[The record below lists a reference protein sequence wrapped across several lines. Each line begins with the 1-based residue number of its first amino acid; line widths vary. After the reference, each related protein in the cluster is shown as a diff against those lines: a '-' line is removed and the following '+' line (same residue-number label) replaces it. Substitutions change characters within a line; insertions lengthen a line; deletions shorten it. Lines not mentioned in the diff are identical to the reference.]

1 MGVLPSLEARLF
13 LSELLP
19 EWLFL
24 ECACIFIPQCWRQ
37 LQEDSGVA
45 RCFFTAFPSLVLSL
59 LLRSHLK
66 EVDVLI
72 VFLRQNK
79 KLHLTDM
86 RSPSCHPVFNPCC
99 LECEKIRKQNH
110 SFKYFPRGV
119 TCHKCNGSEIFHSS
133 IYGLVAVR
141 VCAGFCQA
149 AD

>member
-1 MGVLPSLEARLF
+1 MGVSPSLEARLF

-66 EVDVLI
+66 EVDMLI
-72 VFLRQNK
+72 VVLCQNK

-86 RSPSCHPVFNPCC
+86 RSPSCHPVFIPCC
-99 LECEKIRKQNH
+99 LGCEKITKNEIIVL
-110 SFKYFPRGV
+110 SIFPGGF
-119 TCHKCNGSEIFHSS
+119 TCHKCNGSEIVHSS
-133 IYGLVAVR
+133 IYGLVAVLVR
-141 VCAGFCQA
+141 AVQA